1 MPTVIINWVAVVVAA
16 AANMVIGAVWY
27 SKLLFGP
34 YWQKKVNLSDK
45 DMRKN
50 MTTAM
55 IGAAILAL
63 IMSFILAH
71 FVSYAQDTTVWEG
84 ASTGFWVWL
93 GFVMPVLAAGVLYTR
108 RGKKLFLINAGNLL
122 ITVMVMAAIL
132 AAWS

>member
-34 YWQKKVNLSDK
+34 FWQKRVNLSDK
-45 DMRKN
+45 DIRKN
-50 MTTAM
+50 MNTGM
-55 IGAAILAL
+55 VAAAVLAL

-93 GFVMPVLAAGVLYTR
+93 GFIMPVLGMSVVYIR
-108 RGKKLFLINAGNLL
+108 RGKKLFLVNAGGLL
-122 ITVMVMAAIL
+122 ITVVVMAAIL